1 MVHALLHVLQ
11 GRVEL
16 SERGLREIED
26 NLVYLV
32 QLLLTFLQG
41 DFEVTD
47 FFLHLL
53 TFGGVF
59 LSGLY
64 QLLIDVLQSG
74 ELVSHS
80 LYGCFWLLCVDSDD
94 YFSIHVGMI
103 LF

>member
-1 MVHALLHVLQ
+1 M
-11 GRVEL
+11 
-16 SERGLREIED
+16 REIED
-26 NLVYLV
+26 DLVYLV

-64 QLLIDVLQSG
+64 QLLIDIFQSV
-74 ELVSHS
+74 ELILHR
-80 LYGCFWLLCVDSDD
+80 LNGCYGLLSVASDN